1 MDSLITTYQNA
12 FIQGRQITD
21 NILLV
26 QEFFE
31 FLKRKKKRKKGKWGV
46 AALKLNVNK
55 DFDRFGRI
63 FL

>member
-31 FLKRKKKRKKGKWGV
+31 FLKRKKKKKKANGV
-46 AALKLNVNK
+46 LLHSN
-55 DFDRFGRI
+55 
-63 FL
+63 